1 MGTVYL
7 GDNLSFLKKLAS
19 GSVTLVYADPPF
31 RTNRIRV
38 DENGRYNDVWQGIDH
53 YLEWLAP
60 RLREIYRILSEDGT
74 FYLHLDRRSVH
85 YVRLLM
91 DDIFG
96 ANNFQNEIIWHYT
109 GGGRGSRHFPHKHD
123 NILVYHKTRKYKFNV
138 DAVREPYAKT
148 SGYARS
154 GIRARSGKFYSPHP
168 LGKVLDDVWFIPIVN
183 PLSPERTGYPNQ
195 KPEELLRRIIV
206 ASSDKGDIVL
216 DPFCGSGTTLVA
228 AHKLERQWI
237 GMDSSPEAI
246 SICIER
252 LKAIGASV
260 QLETKPFEPPLEYK
274 YKRRG

>member
-1 MGTVYL
+1 MGTIYL

-53 YLEWLAP
+53 YLEWLSP
-60 RLREIYRILSEDGT
+60 RLQEIHRVLSDEGT

-96 ANNFQNEIIWHYT
+96 ARNFQNEIIWHYT
-109 GGGRGSRHFPHKHD
+109 GGGRGNRHFPHKHD
-123 NILVYHKTRKYKFNV
+123 NILVYHKTRNYKFNT
-138 DAVREPYAKT
+138 DAVREPYANT

-154 GIRARSGKFYSPHP
+154 GIRARSGKHYYPHP

-183 PLSPERTGYPNQ
+183 PMSPERTGYPSQ
-195 KPEELLRRIIV
+195 KPEELLRRIIL
-206 ASSDKGDIVL
+206 ASSDEGDVVL
-216 DPFCGSGTTLVA
+216 DPFCGSGTTLVV
-228 AHKLERQWI
+228 AHKLGRQWI
-237 GMDSSPEAI
+237 GMDSSSEAVEV
-246 SICIER
+246 CIKR
-252 LKAIGASV
+252 LRAIGALARV
-260 QLETKPFEPPLEYK
+260 EYTLLD
-274 YKRRG
+274 YLAQHEGRG